1 MNLSFSTRGWPDL
14 TWDEMLQTALE
25 MGFGGIEVYN
35 LPKFNPMLEKGGPF
49 HKHKVAATVR
59 QLRDQKLVIPC
70 FDTSVD
76 LSESPAC
83 IQVLT
88 ELMKT
93 AHNAHVPYV
102 AACALSEN
110 EELVRRNLTALVE
123 AAEQIGVSILIKTSG
138 IYADTGRLRTMLE
151 SFASDDMGAL
161 WDMHNHYRDFGES
174 ADTTI
179 KNLGAYV
186 KHVHLRDS
194 DDAGTYNLIGEGTLP
209 VADMIRALGS
219 INYDGFV
226 SLEWKQEWMEDLQDR
241 EVIFPHFVNY
251 MSRFGSTRSRK
262 KSLYYIP

>member
-76 LSESPAC
+76 LSESPEC

-110 EELVRRNLTALVE
+110 EELVRRNLTALVD

-138 IYADTGRLRTMLE
+138 IYADTGRLRTMLR
-151 SFASDDMGAL
+151 AL
-161 WDMHNHYRDFGES
+161 PAMIWVLCGIC
-174 ADTTI
+174 TI
-179 KNLGAYV
+179 P
-186 KHVHLRDS
+186 
-194 DDAGTYNLIGEGTLP
+194 IGTLAKAP
-209 VADMIRALGS
+209 TPPSKILV
-219 INYDGFV
+219 
-226 SLEWKQEWMEDLQDR
+226 
-241 EVIFPHFVNY
+241 P
-251 MSRFGSTRSRK
+251 MSSMCTCA
-262 KSLYYIP
+262 IPMT